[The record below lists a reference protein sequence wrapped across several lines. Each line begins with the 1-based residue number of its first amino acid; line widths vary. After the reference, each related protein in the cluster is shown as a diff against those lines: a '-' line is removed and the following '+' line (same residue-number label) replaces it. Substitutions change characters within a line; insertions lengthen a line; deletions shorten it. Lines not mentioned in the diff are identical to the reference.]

1 MEQAAETPISGGFGR
16 FSKVQ
21 VKGLA
26 SKPPVR
32 SHRTA
37 KPTEGTGFERF

>member
-1 MEQAAETPISGGFGR
+1 MEQVENTPISGGFER

-37 KPTEGTGFERF
+37 KPTDVTGFEKF

>member
-1 MEQAAETPISGGFGR
+1 MEQAENTPISGGFGR
-16 FSKVQ
+16 FGRVL

-37 KPTEGTGFERF
+37 KPTEDTGFERF